1 MNQLDI
7 IFGEPLW
14 EGVLGTLAQGEEI
27 PASRFLALM
36 EPESEDAVM
45 EALGILE
52 EKDVLLTLEDLPQV
66 ASSAEMA
73 VRLRQEAQLCKEN
86 RLPQGLEENDPLRLY
101 MEELAATP
109 AFGDLQILAEKS
121 LAGDENAREALTNL
135 MLHRV
140 VQQAVS
146 LAGQGVLLMD
156 LIQEGSLAL
165 WKAILEYTGGDF
177 ESYCS
182 RCIQRTL
189 AKTVVLQARANGVGQ
204 RLRQAMEDYRSVD
217 ERLLGELG
225 RNPTLEEI
233 AEALHMTPEVA
244 ASVAENL
251 ETTRMMSR
259 AKAEPQDTPQEE
271 EQAVEDTAYFQ
282 MRQRI
287 SELLS
292 SLEEADVQL
301 LNLRFGL
308 EGGLPMS
315 PEEAGKRLGLTAS
328 EVVAREAAAL
338 AKLRKEG

>member
-7 IFGEPLW
+7 TFDPAPW
-14 EGVLGTLAQGEEI
+14 EGILGGLPRGAELS
-27 PASRFLALM
+27 AARFLTLM

-45 EALGILE
+45 DALELLE
-52 EKDVLLTLEDLPQV
+52 EKDILLSLGDLPQA

-86 RLPQGLEENDPLRLY
+86 RLPHGLEENDPLRLY
-101 MEELAATP
+101 LEELAAMPTS
-109 AFGDLQILAEKS
+109 GDSQVLAEQS
-121 LAGDENAREALTNL
+121 LAGDENARFALTNL
-135 MLHRV
+135 MLGQV
-140 VQQAVS
+140 VRQSFS

-177 ESYCS
+177 ESYCC
-182 RCIQRTL
+182 RCIRRTL

-233 AEALHMTPEVA
+233 ADALHMTPEVA

-251 ETTRMMSR
+251 EAARMMSR
-259 AKAEPQDTPQEE
+259 AKAQPEDTPQEE

-315 PEEAGKRLGLTAS
+315 PEETGKRLGLTAS

-338 AKLRKEG
+338 TKLRKEG